1 LQVILSEE
9 MPLQLPCS
17 DDDAEVAWIIQTPKQ
32 SLGTEPDNDRKDILI
47 FFLVISFP
55 LSIYLL
61 LDIFDLRIGKNLEP

>member
-1 LQVILSEE
+1 MQVILSEE

-47 FFLVISFP
+47 FFLVIVSP
-55 LSIYLL
+55 LLIYLI
-61 LDIFDLRIGKNLEP
+61 LDVGDLRVGKNLKP